1 MCAQC
6 TREVKGV
13 IYAEDCI
20 ANSLR
25 QAAPAAVPPPP
36 AYGSFKLP
44 TRNHSAA
51 RAPIRW

>member
-25 QAAPAAVPPPP
+25 PGRARSGSASSGLRLSTSLRATIPP
-36 AYGSFKLP
+36 
-44 TRNHSAA
+44 A